1 MITVYTYSQIK
12 GDQFKFT
19 WKPSETCNCHF
30 QDIFQINKDMI
41 YLDNLD
47 DFIKNDSTI
56 EFTDFPYFKKIHN
69 EGFTIESFYYFET
82 WDKFFKNLK
91 HKYSCK
97 DTDFYQMYKVNLR
110 KLRLVEK
117 LYEKVEDTTN
127 LHDIRN
133 RIGIHVRRGDHGIQR
148 GGRKTDIYYNN
159 LSDNF
164 FYLIDRE
171 IKKNKDIKFLL
182 ATDNLKSYEKFTSRY
197 NDRIVT
203 YTTNQSYGLY
213 NEGVSRRCTTLEDA
227 VIELFLLSR
236 CKKII
241 GSDSSSFGDMASVLG
256 DCPIECARKIW

>member
-1 MITVYTYSQIK
+1 M
-12 GDQFKFT
+12 
-19 WKPSETCNCHF
+19 SETCNCHF

-117 LYEKVEDTTN
+117 LYEKVKE
-127 LHDIRN
+127 
-133 RIGIHVRRGDHGIQR
+133 IQR
-148 GGRKTDIYYNN
+148 TCMIYGT
-159 LSDNF
+159 
-164 FYLIDRE
+164 E
-171 IKKNKDIKFLL
+171 
-182 ATDNLKSYEKFTSRY
+182 
-197 NDRIVT
+197 
-203 YTTNQSYGLY
+203 
-213 NEGVSRRCTTLEDA
+213 
-227 VIELFLLSR
+227 
-236 CKKII
+236 
-241 GSDSSSFGDMASVLG
+241 
-256 DCPIECARKIW
+256 